1 MSQLTAW
8 EPVSSEMI
16 ITAYAI
22 SAGLCTSLGVLILP
36 CPPSFTGSQGDFDSH
51 VVRLEYTSLA
61 TPNSTI
67 DYNMVSSKRAV
78 KKVQPVLGGFNK
90 EDYITERQW
99 ATSKDGVQVPIS
111 IVFK

>member
-8 EPVSSEMI
+8 EPVGSEASVHCI
-16 ITAYAI
+16 HVI
-22 SAGLCTSLGVLILP
+22 SWSLYGLYGYLSFNA
-36 CPPSFTGSQGDFDSH
+36 PSAGSQGDFSSH
-51 VVRLEYTSLA
+51 IVRLEYTSLA

-67 DYNMVSSKRAV
+67 DYNMVSGNRAV
-78 KKVQPVLGGFNK
+78 KKVQPVLGGFKK
-90 EDYITERQW
+90 EDYVTERQW